1 MYFETLIKTLLTF
14 FLLVLFGFFIKKIN
28 LVSDKTVDELS
39 DVLLKIILPSSIIA
53 SGFEGKNSDIKSVW
67 LSLVIIS
74 ICYVFFF
81 VFSFIVFRGIIK
93 DKVKRN
99 LAINMS
105 VFANTGFIGFPLV
118 NAIFGS
124 GGMIY
129 AVVYNLLYNIFM
141 YTIGIRLFGDEK
153 GRKLDIKAIILNP
166 LTIASLFAL
175 VLFFLPLDGGGV
187 VEDFLSTIGG
197 MSGPLSMMLVGSWL
211 IGVDLKSVLK
221 KPLCYLVSLMRLLIL
236 PLFVFFVLTFLG
248 TDEIMMN
255 TITLISAIPVGTLN
269 VIFAKKYG
277 GDAVFANETMIQ
289 TLVFSVVTIP
299 LIVLLF

>member
-28 LVSDKTVDELS
+28 LVSDKTADELS

-248 TDEIMMN
+248 TDEIMKN

>member
-248 TDEIMMN
+248 TDEIMKN
-255 TITLISAIPVGTLN
+255 TITLVSAIPVGTLN

>member
-14 FLLVLFGFFIKKIN
+14 FLLVLFGFFIKKVN

-248 TDEIMMN
+248 TDEIMKN
-255 TITLISAIPVGTLN
+255 TITLVSAIPVGTLN

>member
-118 NAIFGS
+118 NAIVGS
-124 GGMIY
+124 SGMID

-248 TDEIMMN
+248 TDEIMKN

-289 TLVFSVVTIP
+289 TLVFSVVTIH

>member
-124 GGMIY
+124 SGMIY

-248 TDEIMMN
+248 TDEIMKN

-289 TLVFSVVTIP
+289 TLVFSVVPIP

>member
-175 VLFFLPLDGGGV
+175 VLFFLPLDGCGV
-187 VEDFLSTIGG
+187 VEDSLSTIGG

-221 KPLCYLVSLMRLLIL
+221 KPLCYLVSLMRLLVL

-248 TDEIMMN
+248 TDEIMKN

>member
-74 ICYVFFF
+74 ICYVFLF

-248 TDEIMMN
+248 TDEIMKN

>member
-39 DVLLKIILPSSIIA
+39 DVLLKIILSSSIIA

-187 VEDFLSTIGG
+187 VEDSLSTIGG

-221 KPLCYLVSLMRLLIL
+221 KPLCYLVSLMRLLVL

-248 TDEIMMN
+248 TDEIMKN

>member
-124 GGMIY
+124 SGMIY

>member
-221 KPLCYLVSLMRLLIL
+221 KPLCYLVSLMMLLIL

-248 TDEIMMN
+248 TDEIMKN

>member
-14 FLLVLFGFFIKKIN
+14 FLLVLFGFFIKKVN

-175 VLFFLPLDGGGV
+175 VLFFLPLDGGRV

-248 TDEIMMN
+248 TDEIMKN

>member
-221 KPLCYLVSLMRLLIL
+221 KPLCYLVSLMRLLVL

>member
-74 ICYVFFF
+74 ICSVFFF
-81 VFSFIVFRGIIK
+81 VFSFIVFRWIIK

-105 VFANTGFIGFPLV
+105 VFVNSGFICFPLV
-118 NAIFGS
+118 NAIFRS
-124 GGMIY
+124 SGMIY

-236 PLFVFFVLTFLG
+236 PLLVFFVLSLLDVDELM
-248 TDEIMMN
+248 TD

-269 VIFAKKYG
+269 VIFSKKFG
-277 GDAVFANETMIQ
+277 GDSHLANETMMQ
-289 TLVFSVVTIP
+289 SLVLSVVTIP

>member
-248 TDEIMMN
+248 TDEIMKN

>member
-124 GGMIY
+124 SGMIY

-175 VLFFLPLDGGGV
+175 VLFFLPLYGGGG

-211 IGVDLKSVLK
+211 IGVDLKNEKK
-221 KPLCYLVSLMRLLIL
+221 KPLCYLVSLMRLLVL

-248 TDEIMMN
+248 TDEIMKN

>member
-221 KPLCYLVSLMRLLIL
+221 KPLCYLVSLMRLLVL

-248 TDEIMMN
+248 TDEIMKN

>member
-187 VEDFLSTIGG
+187 VEDSLSTIGG

>member
-105 VFANTGFIGFPLV
+105 VFANTGFIVFPLV

-248 TDEIMMN
+248 TDEIMKN

>member
-124 GGMIY
+124 SGMIY

-248 TDEIMMN
+248 TDEIMKN

-277 GDAVFANETMIQ
+277 GDAVFSNETMIQ

>member
-153 GRKLDIKAIILNP
+153 CRKLDIKAIILNP

-248 TDEIMMN
+248 TDEIMKN

>member
-187 VEDFLSTIGG
+187 VEDSLSTIGG

-221 KPLCYLVSLMRLLIL
+221 KPLCYLVSLIRLLIL

-248 TDEIMMN
+248 TDEIMKN

>member
-81 VFSFIVFRGIIK
+81 VSSFIVFRGIVK

-221 KPLCYLVSLMRLLIL
+221 KPLCYLVSLMRLLVL

-248 TDEIMMN
+248 ADEIMKN